1 MANLNYQFDVKI
13 DEHCLERAKTYKHL
27 GIDLDEN
34 LSWDSHIDNIVKK
47 VSTGLGPIRRVRNLV
62 PCETLIMIFKAL
74 AQPYFDYCSSVWGSI
89 GVCQYERLQKLQ
101 NWAAR
106 F

>member
-1 MANLNYQFDVKI
+1 MSKNKYSIFPRHNKFANLNYQFDAKI

-47 VSTGLGPIRRVRNLV
+47 VSTGLGSIRYIRNLV
-62 PCETLIMIFKAL
+62 PHETLIITGRKIGFK
-74 AQPYFDYCSSVWGSI
+74 QI
-89 GVCQYERLQKLQ
+89 
-101 NWAAR
+101 
-106 F
+106 